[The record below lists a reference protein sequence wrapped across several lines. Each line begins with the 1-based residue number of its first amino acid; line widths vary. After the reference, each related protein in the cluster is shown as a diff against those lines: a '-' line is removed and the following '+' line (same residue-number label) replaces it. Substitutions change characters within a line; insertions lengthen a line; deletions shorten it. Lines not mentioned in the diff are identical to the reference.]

1 MSWEEEVSKC
11 IKCGSCLSVCP
22 IYLETGQE
30 TLVAR
35 GKLALLSG
43 HFSDLLPADKEI
55 YHLLSNCLLCG
66 ACAENCASG
75 VKADELIQKGR
86 CLVSGKGGAGQV
98 EEIFGPG
105 NFAPSAIA

>member
-1 MSWEEEVSKC
+1 MGLFEQPDNLSWKEEVLKC

-43 HFSDLLPADKEI
+43 HFSDLLA
-55 YHLLSNCLLCG
+55 
-66 ACAENCASG
+66 
-75 VKADELIQKGR
+75 GR
-86 CLVSGKGGAGQV
+86 
-98 EEIFGPG
+98 
-105 NFAPSAIA
+105 